1 MAIISLKWSFL
12 PQTEGASTQCCRY
25 PRHVTHWGNPR
36 AQDCLFGFRKGTPY
50 TNRWRSSQIQVLQR
64 REKLQRHKNL
74 LPGWLFWTYYNVHW
88 DKTTSGRWQ
97 WFSLG
102 NYNCHDYKL
111 KSFSNSKSKN
121 KQKNWSYLGDLQLY
135 TLKIN
140 NTLLAFS
147 FSWFLLP
154 WVEIDHSYLLLDN
167 YFSEQHGINFSS
179 TKTDSAISKLD
190 FAFRKA

>member
-1 MAIISLKWSFL
+1 MKFPPPDWR
-12 PQTEGASTQCCRY
+12 CRY
-25 PRHVTHWGNPR
+25 P
-36 AQDCLFGFRKGTPY
+36 
-50 TNRWRSSQIQVLQR
+50 VLQVPKTCDTL
-64 REKLQRHKNL
+64 RESQGSGLPVWIQEKNCLYKQMKIITDPSPAKKGETARHKNL
-74 LPGWLFWTYYNVHW
+74 LHGWLFWTYYNVHW

-147 FSWFLLP
+147 FSWLLLP

-167 YFSEQHGINFSS
+167 YFSEQHGISFSS